1 MHCSFKPDPNPNQA
15 LHEAGLAGQASK
27 VDGLLGAGWLDIS
40 IDSYSKEAAEDTQ
53 AKRNEL
59 GQFIRTLGNIKVGIQ
74 SVACMEEMG
83 MTVDD
88 HDIAAFRFYSSMES
102 FEEAC
107 KAKDLH
113 PGLHRDRIA
122 LINMRELVETTEVD
136 KTTSSSKVAKMKEK
150 AIRVEAANLHAAGEG
165 DRSMLDELFSDRG
178 SRASTSRASTSGPL
192 TIGRAS
198 KAGGA
203 LERIGNLSPTKRRS
217 TSDPKADGRNSV
229 MGGRSPGGRSPG
241 GRRSL
246 ERTKRMNITVFETK
260 YSIVPEKV
268 EHPTPP
274 LPPYPYAYPYR

>member
-1 MHCSFKPDPNPNQA
+1 MEQLERRDFALSNDPNARATYVKIKRERAKKQMKAIALKNMKGVGESAAEQA

-40 IDSYSKEAAEDTQ
+40 INSYSKEAAEDTQ

-122 LINMRELVETTEVD
+122 LINVRE
-136 KTTSSSKVAKMKEK
+136 
-150 AIRVEAANLHAAGEG
+150 G
-165 DRSMLDELFSDRG
+165 
-178 SRASTSRASTSGPL
+178 
-192 TIGRAS
+192 
-198 KAGGA
+198 
-203 LERIGNLSPTKRRS
+203 
-217 TSDPKADGRNSV
+217 
-229 MGGRSPGGRSPG
+229 
-241 GRRSL
+241 
-246 ERTKRMNITVFETK
+246 
-260 YSIVPEKV
+260 
-268 EHPTPP
+268 
-274 LPPYPYAYPYR
+274 

>member
-1 MHCSFKPDPNPNQA
+1 M
-15 LHEAGLAGQASK
+15 HEAGLAGQASK

-136 KTTSSSKVAKMKEK
+136 KTTSSSKVA
-150 AIRVEAANLHAAGEG
+150 LHATVP
-165 DRSMLDELFSDRG
+165 SPY
-178 SRASTSRASTSGPL
+178 GP
-192 TIGRAS
+192 
-198 KAGGA
+198 
-203 LERIGNLSPTKRRS
+203 SPFA
-217 TSDPKADGRNSV
+217 PGP
-229 MGGRSPGGRSPG
+229 SP
-241 GRRSL
+241 
-246 ERTKRMNITVFETK
+246 
-260 YSIVPEKV
+260 
-268 EHPTPP
+268 
-274 LPPYPYAYPYR
+274 